1 MKNRNAIHQPISRV
15 TPIGNGGVP
24 AIVHSGANVMKR
36 FEHVVRQAVTAAEA
50 NHYPRL
56 RYPERETL
64 SCLFPFSRLTHGDF
78 LPFATIEQEFAQ
90 DSIGQCDVAL
100 TVGISPFKPHDGHD
114 YPSGI
119 GVARGLGGDG

>member
-1 MKNRNAIHQPISRV
+1 
-15 TPIGNGGVP
+15 
-24 AIVHSGANVMKR
+24 MKR

-90 DSIGQCDVAL
+90 DNIGQCDVAL

-119 GVARGLGGDG
+119 GVARGLGGDGYGEGGEGEGDQDTPHGNLRLLY